1 MHNIV
6 D

>member
-6 D
+6 P